1 MPERIAVSLS
11 AWRLPLEQAL
21 DHARDLGARAV
32 DLIAIPG
39 WGQLDPAAV
48 ARDPPGWI
56 HRVGAALR
64 RRGLRC
70 SAINAALAEP
80 HRAAAPALRRRALQQ
95 ADALAQLCAGL
106 GAQVVSLYP
115 GYVHPGHPIPGVL
128 AATCRAWVAIGR
140 RHGVHLAPEVHW
152 RSALPTPQAALQLVR
167 DVPGLRLTLD
177 PSHQLAAGL
186 PLADW
191 RPLLDRV
198 VHVHW
203 RQAATGQLQVPWS
216 SDDQLAE
223 LLTWLTGSG
232 FTGWHTAEALPEAGP
247 AEIPAMLG
255 WLSEKRSNC
264 CTAGS
269 RRLY

>member
-11 AWRLPLEQAL
+11 AWRLPLDQAL
-21 DHARDLGARAV
+21 DRARDLGARAV
-32 DLIAIPG
+32 DLMAIPA

-48 ARDPPGWI
+48 ARDPPAWI
-56 HRVGAALR
+56 RRVGAALR

-80 HRAAAPALRRRALQQ
+80 HRAAPPALRRRALLQ

-106 GAQVVSLYP
+106 GARVVSLYP
-115 GYVHPGHPIPGVL
+115 GYVHPGDAIPGGL

-152 RSALPTPQAALQLVR
+152 RSALPTPQAAMQLACN
-167 DVPGLRLTLD
+167 VPGLRLTLD
-177 PSHQLAAGL
+177 PSHQLAAGY
-186 PLADW
+186 PLGDW

-203 RQAATGQLQVPWS
+203 RNAAAGQLQVAWGNAEHLLDLRS
-216 SDDQLAE
+216 WLASA
-223 LLTWLTGSG
+223 GYA
-232 FTGWHTAEALPEAGP
+232 GWHTAEVLPDAEVGP
-247 AEIPAMLG
+247 TEIPAILG
-255 WLSEKRSNC
+255 WL
-264 CTAGS
+264 TANG
-269 RRLY
+269 